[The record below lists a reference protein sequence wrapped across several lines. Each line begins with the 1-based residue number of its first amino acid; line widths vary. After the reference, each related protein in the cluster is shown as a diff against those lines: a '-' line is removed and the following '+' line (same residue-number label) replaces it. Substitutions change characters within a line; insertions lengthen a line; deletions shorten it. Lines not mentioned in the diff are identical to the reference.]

1 MGAGCAAYL
10 ISWCHERRSS
20 RPCPIGDDRAGA
32 AADAH
37 RLGAR
42 FLYLKD
48 LEGRFVVSN
57 RAHLAVLGAERQE
70 EVLGKTDFDVFP
82 KEFAERYSAD
92 EKECFAP
99 GSRWSGRTEPIV
111 DQHKRKGWVL
121 TTKSPLRDE
130 QGRVTGL
137 MGMGR
142 DITAQKLAEEALA
155 IERDLVRALMDGFPT
170 TSTPKTRPENSFG
183 STALL
188 HPAMG
193 ARPRQRSSGP
203 PISTSSRSTSPRHS
217 ARASSRSCPLEYRSS
232 TSKSGMSNAMG
243 GSDGVSTTKVPLRDG
258 DGNVVGVLGIS
269 RDITDRKRGEE
280 RLMRSDKMASL
291 GRLTAGIAHEMNT
304 PLAAARAGLA
314 ELGSLVAEYNAA
326 VDDPDIT
333 PEDHRAIG
341 KEMQGAVALA
351 EAALQRAA
359 AFVRGIKT
367 QTRDMAQG
375 ERAHFDAVRTIQDGL
390 LLLEHDFKARG
401 CTLKFEPERDV
412 VELLGSPGRLIQV
425 LSNLVIN
432 AVDACAAVGKGQML
446 VALLANDEGAELRV
460 TDDGSGISPEN
471 LAKIFDPMFTTK
483 PFGEGTGLGLT
494 IVYDIVVAEFGGSID
509 VSSKDGQGTTFVDT
523 ISEVIRRTHECPY
536 TCPCPCPCPNNVQRF
551 GHGHGHV

>member
-1 MGAGCAAYL
+1 M
-10 ISWCHERRSS
+10 R
-20 RPCPIGDDRAGA
+20 
-32 AADAH
+32 
-37 RLGAR
+37 
-42 FLYLKD
+42 
-48 LEGRFVVSN
+48 
-57 RAHLAVLGAERQE
+57 
-70 EVLGKTDFDVFP
+70 EVFRTGLPLV
-82 KEFAERYSAD
+82 E
-92 EKECFAP
+92 
-99 GSRWSGRTEPIV
+99 RTEPIV
-111 DQHKRKGWVL
+111 DQNNRKGWVL

-130 QGRVTGL
+130 QGKVTGL

-155 IERDLVRALMDGFPT
+155 IERDLVRALMDGVPDYIYSKD
-170 TSTPKTRPENSFG
+170 TSGKFVRVNRAF
-183 STALL
+183 
-188 HPAMG
+188 
-193 ARPRQRSSGP
+193 
-203 PISTSSRSTSPRHS
+203 
-217 ARASSRSCPLEYRSS
+217 ASSHGRATTAEIIGTTDFDFFEKHLADAFRESEQQIMSTGVPLIDVEER
-232 TSKSGMSNAMG
+232 NVQR
-243 GSDGVSTTKVPLRDG
+243 DGRERWVSTTKVPLRDG
-258 DGNVVGVLGIS
+258 NGNVIGVLGIS

-326 VDDPDIT
+326 VDDPEIT

-341 KEMQGAVALA
+341 KEMRGAVALT

-375 ERAHFDAVRTIQDGL
+375 ERARFDAVRTIQDGL

-401 CTLKFEPERDV
+401 CTLKFEREQDV

-432 AVDACAAVGKGQML
+432 AVDACAAVGKGQVL
-446 VALLANDEGAELRV
+446 VKLSANDEGAELRV
-460 TDDGSGISPEN
+460 TDNGSGISPEN

-509 VSSKDGQGTTFVDT
+509 VSSKDGQGTTFV
-523 ISEVIRRTHECPY
+523 V
-536 TCPCPCPCPNNVQRF
+536 RF
-551 GHGHGHV
+551 PKL

>member
-1 MGAGCAAYL
+1 MSSDHRDPAPSLALELALLRTL
-10 ISWCHERRSS
+10 IDWV
-20 RPCPIGDDRAGA
+20 PD
-32 AADAH
+32 
-37 RLGAR
+37 

-92 EKECFAP
+92 EREVLRTGVP
-99 GSRWSGRTEPIV
+99 MVERTEPIV
-111 DQHKRKGWVL
+111 DQQKRKGWVL

-155 IERDLVRALMDGFPT
+155 IERDLVRALMDGVPDYIYYKD
-170 TSTPKTRPENSFG
+170 TSGKFVRVNRAF
-183 STALL
+183 
-188 HPAMG
+188 
-193 ARPRQRSSGP
+193 
-203 PISTSSRSTSPRHS
+203 
-217 ARASSRSCPLEYRSS
+217 ASSHGCSSAAEIIGTTDFDFFENKLAEEFRESEQRIMSTGVPLIDVEER
-232 TSKSGMSNAMG
+232 NLQR
-243 GSDGVSTTKVPLRDG
+243 DGRERWVSTTKVPLRDG

-304 PLAAARAGLA
+304 PLAAARAGLV
-314 ELGSLVAEYNAA
+314 ELGALVNEYKAA
-326 VDDPDIT
+326 LDDPDIT

-341 KEMQGAVALA
+341 KEMHSALA
-351 EAALQRAA
+351 ISEAALQRAA

-375 ERAHFDAVRTIQDGL
+375 ERARFDAVRTIQDGL
-390 LLLEHDFKARG
+390 LLLEHDLKARG
-401 CTLKFEPERDV
+401 CTLQFEPEQNV
-412 VELLGSPGRLIQV
+412 IELLGSPGRLIQV

-432 AVDACAAVGKGQML
+432 AVDACAAGKGHVR
-446 VALLANDEGAELRV
+446 VALSANDEGAELRV
-460 TDDGSGISPEN
+460 TDDGSGITPEN

-509 VSSKDGQGTTFVDT
+509 VSSKDGQGTTFV
-523 ISEVIRRTHECPY
+523 V
-536 TCPCPCPCPNNVQRF
+536 RF
-551 GHGHGHV
+551 PKL